1 MISPRGRLD
10 SFLAKTLN
18 IPKKAVRELL
28 KAERVT
34 VDGKVALEMALQ
46 IGPFSQIYLGDTALR
61 ADTPRYLM
69 LNKPVGVVSATKD
82 KEHKTVL
89 DLIPEALRAGLHI
102 VGRLDLNTSGLVL
115 LSNDSRWSESMMQ
128 PGAHVPKEYWVTLE
142 HPLTEDYI
150 AAFERGF
157 YFETEGI
164 TTLPAR
170 LAILGEREARVEL
183 CEGKYHQ
190 IKRMFGRFQNPVVA
204 LHRHRI
210 GALMLDPG
218 LAPGQWRP
226 LTDDEKLACLK
237 GAKPPNDFRPI
248 AENP

>member
-34 VDGKVALEMALQ
+34 VDGKAALEMALQ
-46 IGPFSQIYLGDTALR
+46 IGPFSQIYLDDTALR
-61 ADTPRYLM
+61 AETPRYLM
-69 LNKPVGVVSATKD
+69 LHKPVGVVSATKD

-89 DLIPEALRAGLHI
+89 DLIPEALRTGLHI

-128 PGAHVPKEYWVTLE
+128 PGAHVPKEYRVTLANE
-142 HPLTEDYI
+142 LTEDYV

-157 YFETEGI
+157 YFETENI

-170 LAILGEREARVEL
+170 LVILGEREARVEL

-190 IKRMFGRFQNPVVA
+190 IKRMFGRFQNPVVG
-204 LHRHRI
+204 LHRNRI
-210 GALMLDPG
+210 GALMLDPE

-226 LTDDEKLACLK
+226 LTEDEKLACLQ
-237 GAKPPNDFRPI
+237 GVESPHD
-248 AENP
+248 